1 MLKFLKERNASLI
14 KKYEGVD
21 KALYNKQKV
30 ISQLLMNDNCFFEIP
45 IEISY
50 SILSDLEIEQGDIKK
65 IYLELTKPAAF
76 NG

>member
-21 KALYNKQKV
+21 NALYNKQKV

-45 IEISY
+45 IEIAY

-65 IYLELTKPAAF
+65 IYLELTKPVAF